1 MSESEGNS
9 FNENED
15 DHVVGLVEYING
27 QNAEIEQANL
37 ILEASEGDS
46 CTYSMVRKRTSY
58 SLMNCVYILIM
69 LCSRVI

>member
-46 CTYSMVRKRTSY
+46 CTYSMVCKRTCY
-58 SLMNCVYILIM
+58 TFMNCVYYIL
-69 LCSRVI
+69 